1 MRKPKFCAVLLILPL
16 LCAACGKQPTA
27 FSPARATGRAFT
39 LTVGERT
46 LTGELTILAYNDIR
60 FTFSAPEGLTFFS
73 CTADETGLAT
83 TVDGRADR
91 IDYETLPD
99 DAPMKLLP
107 AALRKAV
114 FENVP
119 FTKTDGRYETAA
131 AVCGTTCFVAFD
143 EAGLLTGARDAD
155 GAFSCVFS
163 DPVP

>member
-1 MRKPKFCAVLLILPL
+1 M
-16 LCAACGKQPTA
+16 
-27 FSPARATGRAFT
+27 
-39 LTVGERT
+39 TVGERT
-46 LTGELTILAYNDIR
+46 LTGDMRIFAYNDIR
-60 FTFSAPEGLTFFS
+60 FTFSAPEGLTFFT
-73 CTADETGLAT
+73 CTADETGLST

-119 FTKTDGRYETAA
+119 FTRTDGGYETAA

-143 EAGLLTGARDAD
+143 EAGLLTAIRDAD
-155 GAFSCVFS
+155 GSFDAKPARLRLHGKRLSEIAFSCGFS

>member
-1 MRKPKFCAVLLILPL
+1 MRKPGSCAVLLFLLL

-27 FSPARATGRAFT
+27 FSPARATERAFT

-46 LTGELTILAYNDIR
+46 LTGAVRILAYNDIR
-60 FTFSAPEGLTFFS
+60 FSFTAPEGLTYFS
-73 CTADETGLAT
+73 CTADETGLSTA
-83 TVDGRADR
+83 VDGRADR

-119 FTKTDGRYETAA
+119 FTKTDGGYETAVE
-131 AVCGTTCFVAFD
+131 VCGGSVTVAFD
-143 EAGLLTGARDAD
+143 EAGLPTAVRDAD
-155 GAFSCVFS
+155 GAFSCDFS
-163 DPVP
+163 AAPS